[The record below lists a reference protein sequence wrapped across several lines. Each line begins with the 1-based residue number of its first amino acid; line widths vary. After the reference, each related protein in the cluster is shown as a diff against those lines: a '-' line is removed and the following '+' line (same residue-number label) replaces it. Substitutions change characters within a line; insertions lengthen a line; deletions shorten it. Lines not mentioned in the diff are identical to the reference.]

1 MNADANVEES
11 LPSRFLVGIDL
22 GTTNCAVSFIDSE
35 QEHWQ
40 VETFSIPQVI
50 AASQVESRETL
61 PSFHYQATRDEF
73 PAGALIAPWESNDSL
88 HVVGNFA
95 REQGKLVPGRVIES
109 AKSWLC
115 HPGCGPLRL
124 PYSPGMVQLMWRCSR
139 LWK

>member
-1 MNADANVEES
+1 MNADANFKES

-50 AASQVESRETL
+50 AASQVESRVTL
-61 PSFHYQATRDEF
+61 PSFHYQATREEF
-73 PAGALIAPWESNDSL
+73 PPGALNAPWESNDSL
-88 HVVGNFA
+88 HVVGHFA

-115 HPGCGPLRL
+115 HPLAWRRRTPQQTRL
-124 PYSPGMVQLMWRCSR
+124 
-139 LWK
+139 